1 LTFSLKQFRNLKNN
15 SGIFFI
21 SMDLYDTSQMS
32 LFTSCKEG
40 NIERV
45 KELIEQGVNIAM
57 CNNLALHLACEH
69 GHISIVS
76 LLLQDWRIE
85 PRAYDNYAIIT
96 ASQQGHTDIVKLLLQ
111 DGRADPTAGYNDAI
125 IHACKNGHI
134 KVVEALLQDGRTDPT
149 DADNSAIG
157 FASRYGHTDVV
168 RVLLQDGRVDPADDN
183 EWAIKFAATQEI
195 KEMLIN
201 YRYRV
206 DGPEY
211 QKLKK

>member
-1 LTFSLKQFRNLKNN
+1 
-15 SGIFFI
+15 
-21 SMDLYDTSQMS
+21 MS

-85 PRAYDNYAIIT
+85 PKAYDNYAIIT

-111 DGRADPTAGYNDAI
+111 DGRADPAAEENWSIKMASI
-125 IHACKNGHI
+125 NGHT
-134 KVVEALLQDGRTDPT
+134 KVVEMLLK
-149 DADNSAIG
+149 
-157 FASRYGHTDVV
+157 
-168 RVLLQDGRVDPADDN
+168 DGRVDPTNDN
-183 EWAIKFAATQEI
+183 EWAIKYAKTEEI
-195 KEMLIN
+195 REMLIA
-201 YRYRV
+201 YKYRV
-206 DGPEY
+206 DGQEY
-211 QKLKK
+211 CKAVQTLSL